1 MGNRSI
7 CIVTG
12 AAGFLGSTLT
22 GMLLSDGFRVRALV
36 HNQKNVANVPA
47 GAEVF
52 VGDVRDPA
60 SLEALFAAP
69 SDRSSVPAPSLPS
82 EDDSSFL
89 FFHAAAHLSV
99 AKKDPECYEATV
111 TGTKNVIAA
120 CRAHGAKLIYFGSVD
135 ALDNPGDGAPIAEPE
150 RFDLPHPHSDYER
163 SKADAG
169 NLVLDAAAEGL
180 DACVILPSCLM
191 GPGDRK
197 GGFVTF
203 MLRSYLKFRPRVSF
217 RGGYDF
223 ADVRDAARGAICA
236 AGRLVRGEIFILS
249 GESVTVTELFNLI
262 NEEKG
267 WKPIRTTLPTGLL
280 YVAAPFIN
288 LANRLRGK
296 RKIVTGNSLRL
307 LRLGASF
314 SHEKAAEELGYR
326 PRPFKETLSDT
337 LKDLEP
343 QKEAR

>member
-36 HNQKNVANVPA
+36 HNQKNAANVPA
-47 GAEVF
+47 GAEIF
-52 VGDVRDPA
+52 AGDVLDPA
-60 SLEALFAAP
+60 SLEALFAGTADGDSSAAP
-69 SDRSSVPAPSLPS
+69 LSGKNAP
-82 EDDSSFL
+82 SFL
-89 FFHAAAHLSV
+89 FFHAAAHISV

-111 TGTKNVIAA
+111 TGTKQVIAA

-135 ALDNPGDGAPIAEPE
+135 ALDNPGDGAPIAEPD

-163 SKADAG
+163 SKVDAG

-180 DACVILPSCLM
+180 DACVILPSCLI

-203 MLRSYLKFRPRVSF
+203 MLKSYLKFRPRVSF
-217 RGGYDF
+217 RGSYDF
-223 ADVRDAARGAICA
+223 ADVRDVARGAVYA
-236 AGRLVRGEIFILS
+236 AGRPVRGKIFILS
-249 GESVTVTELFNLI
+249 GESATITELFNLI

-296 RKIVTGNSLRL
+296 RKIMTGNSLRL
-307 LRLGASF
+307 LRLGATF

-337 LKDLEP
+337 LKDLES